1 MFKKN
6 TSFKGFTFFELLVV
20 TSILA
25 FCIGILSLNISTTK
39 RNLENEALKLTIL
52 LELLVNESTLRNK
65 PMSIKFD
72 NFGYSFFIKD
82 PEWIQFSDEILKTTR
97 YELNLDSI
105 EVEPDFFFIDNTCIN
120 ISYLI
125 CCENFYSF

>member
-1 MFKKN
+1 M
-6 TSFKGFTFFELLVV
+6 
-20 TSILA
+20 
-25 FCIGILSLNISTTK
+25 
-39 RNLENEALKLTIL
+39 IL

-105 EVEPDFFFIDNTCIN
+105 EVEPDFFFIDNTIIFYNEPIIN
-120 ISYLI
+120 KFFLTLRVNSY
-125 CCENFYSF
+125 FYTIKSDGLGRFTILE